1 MSARRA
7 ASVIEA
13 AYRWADDERDWLA
26 GIVEAAKPFEVGS
39 GIVGCTIDLG
49 QRSKM
54 AQIVTDD
61 AARTHAPA
69 IVSITNALD
78 PSLARAMYAP
88 TEFAGNAAWR
98 LDRVTSAVGTRR
110 EHVEERAGC
119 ALPPMWA
126 VIGGNPDVR
135 SVALAFPSRKPLV
148 PEDAYPHRDG
158 AKHLGL
164 LGAHLGAA
172 LRLRAAISP
181 PSAND
186 AHTEAVLT
194 PDGKVLHAT
203 GAARGRSRS
212 LAAAAARTERA
223 RLRRTTDGEALSLW
237 KALVDGRWT
246 IIDVEERDGKR
257 LVLARRNMLGARD
270 VAALDDAE
278 RDVAWLASM
287 GHSHKYIAYELG
299 FSEASVVRRLTSA
312 LAKLGFKSRRD
323 LVRFFSQT

>member
-1 MSARRA
+1 MTARRA
-7 ASVIEA
+7 ASIIEA
-13 AYRWADDERDWLA
+13 AYRWAADERAWLA
-26 GIVEAAKPFEVGS
+26 GIVEAARPFEVGA

-49 QRSKM
+49 QRSKIGE
-54 AQIVTDD
+54 IVTDEG
-61 AARTHAPA
+61 ARSHAPA
-69 IVSITNALD
+69 IVSVTNALGA
-78 PSLARAMYAP
+78 SLARAMYAP

-98 LDRVTSAVGTRR
+98 LERITSAAGTSR
-110 EHVEERAGC
+110 ESVEERAGC

-126 VIGGNPDVR
+126 VIGGNPEVR
-135 SVALAFPSRKPLV
+135 SIALAFPSGKSLTPA
-148 PEDAYPHRDG
+148 DAYPHRDG

-172 LRLRAAISP
+172 LRLRSAIA

-186 AHTEAVLT
+186 AETEAVLT
-194 PDGKVLHAT
+194 PGGKVLHAA
-203 GAARGRSRS
+203 GAARHRSRS

-223 RLRRTTDGEALSLW
+223 RLRRTTDDEALSLW
-237 KALVDGRWT
+237 RALVDGRWT

-312 LAKLGFKSRRD
+312 LTKLGFESRRD
-323 LVRFFSQT
+323 LVRFFSKN